1 MRYFIT
7 RQNTGKT
14 REVDQTTAVKFIH
27 DIHPGFRIPTRE
39 LEETIIRS
47 LIHPCTNQNG
57 DFLEV
62 MPGVGK

>member
-7 RQNTGKT
+7 RQNTLKT

-27 DIHPGFRIPTRE
+27 DIHPGFRIPRRK
-39 LEETIIRS
+39 LEETIMRS
-47 LIHPCTNQNG
+47 LTHPVTNQNG

-62 MPGVGK
+62 LPGVGK